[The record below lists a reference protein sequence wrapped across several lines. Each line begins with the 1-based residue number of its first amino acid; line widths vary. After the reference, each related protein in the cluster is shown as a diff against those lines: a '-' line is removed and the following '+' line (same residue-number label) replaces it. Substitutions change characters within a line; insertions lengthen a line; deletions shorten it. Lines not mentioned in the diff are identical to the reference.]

1 MASSPNRPV
10 ERVPLS
16 RIRRQPTHRTTRW
29 RTPRGSAAPRTWIGT
44 SRLSASGYRPH
55 VRRLYRVFFRHSSLR
70 DRSHV
75 AVWRTPVRRILPP
88 RILCPTFRQISRR
101 PKCLVVFSCVPP
113 VVRVSSDIH
122 RHGAGGYRKTIE
134 PLNNGPTLHPAAPAA
149 AVQRGVPMIVY
160 GQRMRHIS
168 RYRFVCR
175 VIVLTESPAI
185 SVI

>member
-122 RHGAGGYRKTIE
+122 RTGRRIPQDNRAAKQWPNTPSSGSRCGGTTWRSHDRLRPAHGTYR
-134 PLNNGPTLHPAAPAA
+134 PVSFRLSDDCSL
-149 AVQRGVPMIVY
+149 
-160 GQRMRHIS
+160 
-168 RYRFVCR
+168 
-175 VIVLTESPAI
+175 
-185 SVI
+185 